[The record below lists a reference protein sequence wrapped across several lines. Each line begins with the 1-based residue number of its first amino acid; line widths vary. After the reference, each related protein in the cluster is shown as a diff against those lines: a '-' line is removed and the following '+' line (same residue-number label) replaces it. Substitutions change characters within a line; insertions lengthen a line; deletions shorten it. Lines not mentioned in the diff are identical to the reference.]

1 MLRALVLLLL
11 LANGGYFAW
20 SQGYLLAYGFGP
32 AERGEPQ
39 RLTQQIRPN
48 DIQIVGMET
57 TVALVSPQPESS
69 VQGTTPNPSP
79 STLSANPANCL
90 QAGPFDMPQ
99 AFALRR
105 TLDATLPAE
114 SWRLEP
120 ATLPARWI
128 IYMGKYESA
137 EVVIRKKTELRSLN
151 VASEAVLNASLAPG
165 VSLGSF
171 DTQAAAAAGLTKLT
185 QRGVRTA
192 RVVQESAEVR
202 GQMLLLPQ
210 ADDSLRSL
218 MEGTKPALLG
228 KPLVA
233 CMAATTATATAEKA
247 TATPRSP

>member
-1 MLRALVLLLL
+1 MLRVLALLLL

-32 AERGEPQ
+32 AARGEPQ

-48 DIQIVGMET
+48 DIQIVGIET
-57 TVALVSPQPESS
+57 TVAPVSTQPESS
-69 VQGTTPNPSP
+69 APGTTPNPSP
-79 STLSANPANCL
+79 STPSANSANCL

-99 AFALRR
+99 ASALRR

-137 EVVIRKKTELRSLN
+137 EAVIRKKMELRSLN

-171 DTQAAAAAGLTKLT
+171 DTQAAADAGLIKLT

-192 RVVQESAEVR
+192 RVVQEHVEVR

-218 MEGTKPALLG
+218 MDGTKPALLG
-228 KPLVA
+228 KPLVTCTA
-233 CMAATTATATAEKA
+233 ATATAEKA